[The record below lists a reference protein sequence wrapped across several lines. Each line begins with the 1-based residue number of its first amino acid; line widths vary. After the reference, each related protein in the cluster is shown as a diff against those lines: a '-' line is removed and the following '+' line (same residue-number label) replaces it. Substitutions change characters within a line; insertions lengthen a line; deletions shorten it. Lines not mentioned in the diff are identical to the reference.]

1 MSPMGAFETLGAL
14 QSRGM
19 EIVQGGADM
28 TYTEIMRHGFS
39 RAQAKNLER
48 LAGVYCTRT
57 RSSRMQAAA
66 VAHAAET
73 GKSVAQLLLIEKH
86 VKKLKNKN
94 NAWPMRQM
102 LCKVRGHDGD
112 ISREASRLLDEWNPA
127 PAQDTDTTPTARFAD
142 VKNTL
147 RRRLVIEAD
156 EHTLRQRELEA
167 RDYARKNGVT
177 LGQAVE
183 KLLLEGTGPVRMART
198 TIIVGLDE
206 ATRIER
212 GDGDDI
218 IVGLTDGSRLR
229 GAELA
234 RQAFLEQGHVVLVHP
249 EEGAVDAY
257 RFRRTA
263 TKKQRIICAAESP
276 MCAWPGCNQPADTCE
291 INHNQ
296 PWKAGGLT
304 NVKNL
309 SPLCRFHNG
318 WANNPRHGA
327 LVKIRGVTYRR
338 PPPGGGP
345 PQRNEHPVALLGA
358 MRYTR
363 SS

>member
-1 MSPMGAFETLGAL
+1 MGAL

-19 EIVQGGADM
+19 EIVQGGAGM
-28 TYTEIMRHGFS
+28 TYVEIMRHGFS

-48 LAGVYCTRT
+48 LAGVYCERT

-66 VAHAAET
+66 VACARET
-73 GKSVAQLLLIEKH
+73 GKSVGQLLLIEKH
-86 VKKLKNKN
+86 VKKLKNKR
-94 NAWPMRQM
+94 NAWPMRQV
-102 LCKVRGHDGD
+102 LCRVRGHDGD
-112 ISREASRLLDEWNPA
+112 ISREARRLLDEWNPTS
-127 PAQDTDTTPTARFAD
+127 PEDTDTTALARFSD
-142 VKNTL
+142 VKGTL
-147 RRRLVIEAD
+147 RRKLVLEAD
-156 EHTLRQRELEA
+156 EHTLKQKELQARE
-167 RDYARKNGVT
+167 YARKNGVT

-183 KLLLEGTGPVRMART
+183 KLLLEGSGPVAPART

-212 GDGDDI
+212 GEGDDI
-218 IVGLTDGSRLR
+218 IVGLTDGSRVR

-234 RQAFLEQGHVVLVHP
+234 RQAFLDAGHVVLVHP
-249 EEGAVDAY
+249 VEGAVDAY
-257 RFRRTA
+257 RFERRA
-263 TKKQRIICAAESP
+263 TKKQRIMCAAESP
-276 MCAWPGCNQPADTCE
+276 MCGWPGCNQPADVCE

-296 PWKAGGLT
+296 PWKAGGPT
-304 NVKNL
+304 NIKNL

-318 WANNPRHGA
+318 WANDARHGTI
-327 LVKIRGVTYRR
+327 VKIRGITYRR

-345 PQRNEHPVALLGA
+345 LQRNEHPVALLGA

>member
-1 MSPMGAFETLGAL
+1 MGAFETLGAL
-14 QSRGM
+14 GALQSRGM
-19 EIVQGGADM
+19 ESVQGGAGM
-28 TYTEIMRHGFS
+28 AYTEIMRHGFS

-66 VAHAAET
+66 VAHATET
-73 GKSVAQLLLIEKH
+73 GKSVAQLLLIEKQM
-86 VKKLKNKN
+86 KKLKNKN
-94 NAWPMRQM
+94 NAWPMRQV
-102 LCKVRGHDGD
+102 LCKVRDHDGD

-127 PAQDTDTTPTARFAD
+127 PTQDTDTTPTARFAD
-142 VKNTL
+142 VKNML
-147 RRRLVIEAD
+147 PRRLVMEAD

-198 TIIVGLDE
+198 TIIVGHDE
-206 ATRIER
+206 ATQIER

-218 IVGLTDGSRLR
+218 IVGLTDGSRVR

-234 RQAFLEQGHVVLVHP
+234 RQAFLVHP

-263 TKKQRIICAAESP
+263 TKKQRIMCAAESP
-276 MCAWPGCNQPADTCE
+276 HVCLAGLQPARRHLRNQP
-291 INHNQ
+291 Q
-296 PWKAGGLT
+296 PA
-304 NVKNL
+304 VE
-309 SPLCRFHNG
+309 SR
-318 WANNPRHGA
+318 R
-327 LVKIRGVTYRR
+327 TY
-338 PPPGGGP
+338 
-345 PQRNEHPVALLGA
+345 
-358 MRYTR
+358 
-363 SS
+363 